1 MIDRQI
7 EIIDIVFY
15 LNIFLF
21 LLLFFF
27 LETNPEMFSSKMVFY
42 WLIIFLNPEEFPVMF
57 KPPAERHVH

>member
-27 LETNPEMFSSKMVFY
+27 LETNPEMFSSKMVFF
-42 WLIIFLNPEEFPVMF
+42 ID
-57 KPPAERHVH
+57 